1 MFERYTEKARRT
13 IFFAA
18 EEADRLGHRSVGT
31 EHLLLG
37 MLLMKGSLAAEI
49 LQARGLKLTQIRR
62 QLQII
67 AAAAIKPRWQGSALP
82 KLEDFLSGRHGSQ
95 ELLPFFATNAHFVD
109 ASGKVWNRE
118 EIGTHFET
126 LFILYAKKNAS
137 YLIEKMIQDTKD
149 AAVAV
154 VLWKNAI
161 LASMERVWMHRMGI
175 ILVPEGEQWAIAWLQ
190 VTPVKPT

>member
-1 MFERYTEKARRT
+1 MDSKGTAHKNCCRSLQQMRISLMPRERSGIAKKLART
-13 IFFAA
+13 
-18 EEADRLGHRSVGT
+18 
-31 EHLLLG
+31 
-37 MLLMKGSLAAEI
+37 
-49 LQARGLKLTQIRR
+49 LKLY
-62 QLQII
+62 
-67 AAAAIKPRWQGSALP
+67 
-82 KLEDFLSGRHGSQ
+82 
-95 ELLPFFATNAHFVD
+95 
-109 ASGKVWNRE
+109 
-118 EIGTHFET
+118 
-126 LFILYAKKNAS
+126 LFCTPKKNAS

>member
-82 KLEDFLSGRHGSQ
+82 KLEDFLSGLKRHGSQ

-126 LFILYAKKNAS
+126 LFILYAKKKRI
-137 YLIEKMIQDTKD
+137 LPHRKDDTRHEGRCGCRGPVEERDPRKYGARVD
-149 AAVAV
+149 APDGYYSGSRRRTMGDC
-154 VLWKNAI
+154 
-161 LASMERVWMHRMGI
+161 LASSDSR
-175 ILVPEGEQWAIAWLQ
+175 
-190 VTPVKPT
+190 